1 MEAWRH
7 LRSAL
12 RQLRGHPILGAAVVL
27 TLGLGIGANT
37 AIFSFVNALLIRPF
51 PFRDPD
57 RLVEIHSV
65 RGGQAGK
72 LSMREVLDLRERLA
86 GIESIA
92 AHTGAG
98 GGYNYGGEGRPEEWR
113 AILTT
118 GNLFEV
124 LGVSL
129 AQGHPWPE
137 LADRQRDFRVIL
149 SHDVWNRA
157 FGARP
162 DAVGRTI
169 ALDHAPGYEVTGV
182 APAGFDYP
190 SGVEVY
196 RSLGGFALYEERSYR
211 NVIAVARLRPSVGAA
226 RLQAELDILAQRL
239 AEEHPATNA
248 GLGLRAVPI
257 RDLYTGHARAYLVLL
272 LAAVGFVLL
281 LACSNVV
288 NLLLARALGRGRE
301 MAVRAALGAGRGELV
316 AQLLSEAA
324 VLGLLA
330 GAFGLLL
337 AAWWMR
343 LLRAA
348 IGLDLPAWM
357 RVDLDARVL
366 AFTLVISVLAGL
378 VSGLAPALHF
388 TRPSLSA
395 TLKEGARGGSSGR
408 SPGRLRDGLIV
419 AQVAVSVV
427 LLAAAGLVV
436 RGFADLVARDR
447 GFRVDSL
454 ATFRVALGWKRY
466 TDQRR
471 VAGYYERAEQALR
484 ESPAISA
491 VALVSQPPLARQ
503 EENAPATVQVEGQ
516 SLDDVR
522 QNPYVVYQSVSEGY
536 FELLGIPLR
545 AGRAFTRFDG
555 AEGEGVAIVSA
566 RLAERLWPSQDP
578 LGGLLRY
585 DPQRKKPGPFLKV
598 VGVVGNVTHSEL
610 GGEPSHDVYVP
621 YRQDAAANQY
631 VLCRTTVPLR
641 EFQAL
646 AERALWSID
655 PEQSVFDFR
664 HYEQRVLRGVWPLVL
679 SRRLLLLFG
688 AVALTLAAVGVFGV
702 LSHSA
707 AQRTREISIRLA
719 LGATPGRVRDLIAGR
734 GVFLGS
740 AGLLLGSAGALLAG
754 RLLARIFPAVPATD
768 ASSLA
773 AAILALG
780 GVIVVASLLPAWRA
794 ARADPAAVLRQE

>member
-1 MEAWRH
+1 MAALRH
-7 LRSAL
+7 VRFAL
-12 RQLRGHPILGAAVVL
+12 RQVRVHPVLSASVVL

-37 AIFSFVNALLIRPF
+37 AIFSFVNALFIRPF

-57 RLVEIHSV
+57 QLVEIHSA

-72 LSMREVLDLRERLA
+72 LSMREVLDLQERVGA
-86 GIESIA
+86 IESIA

-98 GGYNYGGEGRPEEWR
+98 GGYNFGGEGRPEEWR

-124 LGVSL
+124 LGVPL
-129 AQGHPWPE
+129 AQSRAWPV

-157 FGARP
+157 FGSRP

-169 ALDHAPGYEVTGV
+169 SLDHAPGYEVMGV

-211 NVIAVARLRPSVGAA
+211 NVVAVARLRPAIGPA
-226 RLQAELDILAQRL
+226 RLQAELDVLARRL
-239 AEEHPATNA
+239 AEEHAATNA
-248 GLGLRAVPI
+248 GLGLRAVPF
-257 RDLYTGHARAYLVLL
+257 RDLYTGNARPYLVVL

-281 LACSNVV
+281 IACSNVV

-324 VLGLLA
+324 VLGVLA
-330 GAFGLLL
+330 GVCGLLL

-348 IGLDLPAWM
+348 IGADLPAWM

-366 AFTLVISVLAGL
+366 LFTLAISLLAGL
-378 VSGLAPALHF
+378 LSGLTPALHF

-395 TLKEGARGGSSGR
+395 TLKEAARGGSSGR
-408 SPGRLRDGLIV
+408 SPGRLRDGLVV

-427 LLAAAGLVV
+427 LLVAAGLVV
-436 RGFADLVARDR
+436 RGFADLIARDR
-447 GFRVDSL
+447 GFRAESL

-466 TDQRR
+466 TDQRT
-471 VAGYYERAEQALR
+471 VAGYYERAEQSLR
-484 ESPAISA
+484 ESPAITA

-503 EENAPATVQVEGQ
+503 EENAPATVQVDGQ
-516 SLDDVR
+516 SLDEVR
-522 QNPYVVYQSVSEGY
+522 RNPYVVYQSVSEGY

-545 AGRAFTRFDG
+545 AGRSFTRFDG
-555 AEGEGVAIVSA
+555 PDGERVAIVSA
-566 RLAERLWPSQDP
+566 RLAQTLWPGQDP
-578 LGGLLRY
+578 LGRLLRY

-598 VGVVGNVTHSEL
+598 VGVAGNVTHAEL

-631 VLCRTTVPLR
+631 VLCKTSLPLR
-641 EFQAL
+641 EFQAH

-655 PEQSVFDFR
+655 SEQSLFDFKL
-664 HYEQRVLRGVWPLVL
+664 YEQRVLQGVWPLVL

-688 AVALTLAAVGVFGV
+688 LVALTLAAVGVFSV
-702 LSHSA
+702 LSHA
-707 AQRTREISIRLA
+707 ASQRTREISIRLA
-719 LGATPGRVRDLIAGR
+719 LGATPRRVRDLIAAR
-734 GVFLGS
+734 GLMLGAIGLGLGS
-740 AGLLLGSAGALLAG
+740 AAAMLAGHLLARSFLAVPAMDGLSLGSAALA
-754 RLLARIFPAVPATD
+754 
-768 ASSLA
+768 LA
-773 AAILALG
+773 A
-780 GVIVVASLLPAWRA
+780 VVVLASLLPAWRSS
-794 ARADPAAVLRQE
+794 RADPAVVLRQE